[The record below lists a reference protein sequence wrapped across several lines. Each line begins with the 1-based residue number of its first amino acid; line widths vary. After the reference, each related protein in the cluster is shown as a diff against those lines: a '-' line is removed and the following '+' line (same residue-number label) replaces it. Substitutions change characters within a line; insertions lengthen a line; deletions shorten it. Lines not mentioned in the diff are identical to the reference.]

1 MTPQQLA
8 AIHAECFTVQ
18 RPWSAEE
25 FADMLDAE
33 TVFMCAQPDG
43 FALARIAGPEAELL
57 TLAVRPAAQGK
68 GLGRQLLRQ
77 YEAEARRRG
86 ATEAFLEVAVDN
98 EAAIH
103 LYRSVGYE
111 DAGRRKDYYQGPQG
125 SRISCLVMRKELAA
139 V

>member
-8 AIHAECFTVQ
+8 AIHAECFTLP

-25 FADMLDAE
+25 FTDLLKSRNI
-33 TVFMCAQPDG
+33 FQCNLPSG
-43 FALARIAGPEAELL
+43 FALGRVAGPEAELL
-57 TLAVRPAAQGK
+57 SLAVRPAEQGK

-98 EAAIH
+98 DAAIH
-103 LYRSVGYE
+103 LYRSEGYA
-111 DAGRRKDYYQGPQG
+111 DAGWRKDYYEGPTG
-125 SRISCLVMRKELAA
+125 AKLSCLVLRKELAPE
-139 V
+139 